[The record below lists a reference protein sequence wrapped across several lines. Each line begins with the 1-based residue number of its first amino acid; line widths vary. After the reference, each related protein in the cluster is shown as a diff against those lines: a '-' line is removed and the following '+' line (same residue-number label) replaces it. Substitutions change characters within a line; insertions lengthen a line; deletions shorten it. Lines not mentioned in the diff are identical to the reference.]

1 MWGGLH
7 FFVSIETL
15 VSFSIPT
22 SLCHDGATSA
32 TSEPGDKAC
41 TVKRAGNP
49 TVRQLHFTRERRLT
63 PVFAFPNATLF
74 LQVLFSSGNKVH
86 LMTPWDK
93 EDTTTILKSFGW
105 VSFLADARRVS
116 VVPGSS
122 QFSFSSLS
130 IDPADYTR
138 IVLVVEDASRWSSAT
153 TMQLIE
159 VRHTSEGEDVADSM
173 ELLYALSRCILFSEW
188 YLRYPSSSI
197 ASCAALSN
205 TTVFAFC
212 RFLLD
217 GAAPDADLMRLLC
230 YHGGRI
236 VHTAA
241 EATHVLVLPPPPAE
255 RGASSSTSSSTASS
269 STSSS
274 GDDSGSE
281 SDEPY
286 CSVHSTNTD
295 TSDEGHESSTYV
307 PHQKSGEQ
315 SAGDSDVRRPSFVAP
330 ALATEG
336 TASLPAPRPSA
347 TTLPRPAAGPSS
359 ETLAAVAQSSS
370 AASSTATNASLQ
382 PATVTPSWVHRCV
395 RALRLVPIDRAPA
408 TLAPRADEEEG
419 QGQGRPQGGGKVE
432 VARTTG
438 ALLCALLPPAD
449 ARPLLWTTFHSIASQ
464 HGYDTAALV
473 QHTTTVSSF
482 KTMTAACVL
491 EALTS
496 PVFSDVVEVR
506 LQPQPV
512 AGKPTDAS
520 SASSRSRGVP
530 VTRRTLDSLKLST
543 APSELGRIAL
553 HRFERRRDKE
563 AVFAHL
569 QLIASQFLYSF
580 DYVQRQRSQS
590 LHCHAGTQTSGVRRA
605 FMGTMTE
612 AQLPPASRLLAADEE
627 ETAGAKETAAA
638 VTGDAHLKERDS
650 TSSSAMTAAAKTA
663 EPIASD
669 AAGAVDEKEWR
680 HHLRNVE
687 GKLLMS
693 HVHASEMSDNET
705 KLFKD
710 GVPRSR
716 GVGDAEVCAKAV
728 RAPATRYIEHVEK
741 TELPKAMTEEGF
753 TLAAPYSP
761 KIVAEACPD
770 EPLPVWP
777 PPAPSLL
784 KPPSSLLPLPPMAK
798 PINDGR
804 GGADASLAGFTAC
817 FIPTSILTA
826 DQQCDFYAFLC
837 SLPLFESAELG
848 NSVVRVAD
856 GVRCRFANHKGAKDF
871 LRIEFIEFLSLHLPI
886 YPALD
891 NSIDVEDLHKTIMD
905 FPFLPLPT
913 APEVS
918 QEEAQSLWTAPAPP
932 EATACATPPAVCPP
946 TLCPR
951 ETGLRPLCR
960 SPRPPS
966 AHPRSPTNRGSDSTP
981 ASHAGPHAP
990 RSDLRAES
998 RWKRDRDD
1006 DSAEEPPLPADRHR
1020 YRDRYRGDGHRGSS
1034 SRHVESSSSSHRRR
1048 YGDDRSDRHR
1058 RLRDDADRGSRSG
1071 GHHRQHSRRERR

>member
-1 MWGGLH
+1 MWGGLD

-15 VSFSIPT
+15 VSFAIPP
-22 SLCHDGATSA
+22 SLCHGGATSA

-41 TVKRAGNP
+41 AVKRAGNP
-49 TVRQLHFTRERRLT
+49 TVRRLHFTRERRLT

-122 QFSFSSLS
+122 QFSFSSLG

-138 IVLVVEDASRWSSAT
+138 TVLVVEHASRWSSAT

-159 VRHTSEGEDVADSM
+159 VRHMSEGQDVADSM

-217 GAAPDADLMRLLC
+217 GAAPDADLMRLVC

-241 EATHVLVLPPPPAE
+241 EATHILALPPPPAE
-255 RGASSSTSSSTASS
+255 RGAPSSTSSSTASS

-281 SDEPY
+281 SDEPD
-286 CSVHSTNTD
+286 CRVHSTSTD
-295 TSDEGHESSTYV
+295 TSDEGREDSTYV
-307 PHQKSGEQ
+307 PHEKSGERPV
-315 SAGDSDVRRPSFVAP
+315 GDSDARRTSFVAP
-330 ALATEG
+330 AVATEG
-336 TASLPAPRPSA
+336 TASLSAPGPSA
-347 TTLPRPAAGPSS
+347 TTPQRPAAGPSS
-359 ETLAAVAQSSS
+359 ETHAAVAQSLSVASS
-370 AASSTATNASLQ
+370 AATNASLQ
-382 PATVTPSWVHRCV
+382 PAIVTPSWVHRCI
-395 RALRLVPIDRAPA
+395 RALRLVPIDCAPA
-408 TLAPRADEEEG
+408 TTAPSAGEEEG
-419 QGQGRPQGGGKVE
+419 QGQGGPHGGGKAE
-432 VARTTG
+432 AAHTTG
-438 ALLCALLPPAD
+438 ALLSALLPPAD
-449 ARPLLWTTFHSIASQ
+449 ARPLLWTTLHSIASQ

-473 QHTTTVSSF
+473 QHTTTASPF
-482 KTMTAACVL
+482 KTVTAACVL

-496 PVFSDVVEVR
+496 PVYSDVVEVR
-506 LQPQPV
+506 LQPPPI
-512 AGKPTDAS
+512 AGKTTDS
-520 SASSRSRGVP
+520 SSTSSRSRGVP

-543 APSELGRIAL
+543 ASSELGRIAL

-590 LHCHAGTQTSGVRRA
+590 LHCHGGTQTSGVRRA

-612 AQLPPASRLLAADEE
+612 AQQPPASRLLPANEQ
-627 ETAGAKETAAA
+627 ETAGARETAAA
-638 VTGDAHLKERDS
+638 VTGDVPLKERDS
-650 TSSSAMTAAAKTA
+650 ASSSAMTAAAKA
-663 EPIASD
+663 VEPITSD

-693 HVHASEMSDNET
+693 HAHVSEMSANQT
-705 KLFKD
+705 KHFRD
-710 GVPRSR
+710 GGPRSR

-728 RAPATRYIEHVEK
+728 RAPATQYIEHVEK
-741 TELPKAMTEEGF
+741 AGLPTVMMEEAF
-753 TLAAPYSP
+753 TLAPPYSP
-761 KIVAEACPD
+761 KIVAETSRD
-770 EPLPVWP
+770 ELLPARP

-798 PINDGR
+798 SIVNGR
-804 GGADASLAGFTAC
+804 GGADASFAEFTAC
-817 FIPTSILTA
+817 FIPTSVLTA
-826 DQQCDFYAFLC
+826 DQQCDFYSFLC
-837 SLPLFESAELG
+837 SLPLFDSAELG

-891 NSIDVEDLHKTIMD
+891 DSIDVEDLHKTIMD
-905 FPFLPLPT
+905 FPLLPLPT

-918 QEEAQSLWTAPAPP
+918 HEEAQSLWTAPAPP
-932 EATACATPPAVCPP
+932 EATACASPPAVRPH
-946 TLCPR
+946 TSYSS
-951 ETGLRPLCR
+951 ETGLRPPR
-960 SPRPPS
+960 HSPRPPS
-966 AHPRSPTNRGSDSTP
+966 AHPRSPTNLGSDLTP
-981 ASHAGPHAP
+981 ASHAGPHAS
-990 RSDLRAES
+990 RCDLRAES
-998 RWKRDRDD
+998 RWKRQRDD
-1006 DSAEEPPLPADRHR
+1006 NIAEESPLPDDRHR
-1020 YRDRYRGDGHRGSS
+1020 SRDRYRGDRHRSSS
-1034 SRHVESSSSSHRRR
+1034 SRHVESSSSSHRRH
-1048 YGDDRSDRHR
+1048 YGDDRGDRHR
-1058 RLRDDADRGSRSG
+1058 LLRDDSDRGSRSS
-1071 GHHRQHSRRERR
+1071 GHHRQHSRRGRR